1 MLISKRNLLRNVF
14 VFLGIFCP
22 QKNKR
27 IYIICLEDCF
37 AFGITCMFRCWA
49 RNVFL
54 CGGRR
59 GGDIFF
65 PPNTWATV
73 GLGLWYLPLLHAGWT
88 PPLEKPAGRGLCG
101 SSWAEG
107 HWIMVPWWWWHW
119 RGIYPNHC
127 KSTSPW
133 LQIVVTCSDYDMFVF
148 IYYWWLP
155 KHTGKI
161 IITFPWD
168 LYDPSWTPLWTS
180 VAAGAYFWLWI
191 YCIRFKPY

>member
-1 MLISKRNLLRNVF
+1 MFLYSWGFFAPKKINV
-14 VFLGIFCP
+14 
-22 QKNKR
+22 
-27 IYIICLEDCF
+27 YTICLEDCF
-37 AFGITCMFRCWA
+37 VFGITCMFRCWA

-54 CGGRR
+54 CGGGR
-59 GGDIFF
+59 GGDTFF

-148 IYYWWLP
+148 ICIIGGCPNTL
-155 KHTGKI
+155 GKSSSLFHGTFMNLHGLHCEPVLRQEPTHDYEYI
-161 IITFPWD
+161 IYV
-168 LYDPSWTPLWTS
+168 LNRTS
-180 VAAGAYFWLWI
+180 HH
-191 YCIRFKPY
+191 